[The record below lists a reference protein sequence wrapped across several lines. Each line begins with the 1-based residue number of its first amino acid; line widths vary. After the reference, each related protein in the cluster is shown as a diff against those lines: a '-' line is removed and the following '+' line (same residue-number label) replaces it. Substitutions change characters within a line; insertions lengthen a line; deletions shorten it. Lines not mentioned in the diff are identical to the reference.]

1 MTWDW
6 DFTLDAAHR
15 AALEAGKPLVYVCP
29 PAGWAAHPLG
39 AALPPADTLP
49 ATLVLVPETP
59 AAVDLALA
67 LQVEPGLLPLHATTG
82 IARTQSLLRQGRS
95 RTLLATLPDTLEL
108 VRRAALQPER
118 LARVVIAWPELM
130 LASGGGE
137 ALDTVLADAH
147 QAGRVVLTSDE
158 AAIADFLERHAR
170 RAPIAWAAR
179 LPEAPSG
186 EIRWVAC
193 ERARRAWAARAVLD
207 ALDPASAIIWDPY
220 PEAQARWKDLAAEP
234 GVRIVG
240 PGSELPEP
248 VEVAIALDLPSPDI
262 LTALREAAPVVVAL
276 IGAWQ
281 HSYLSR
287 LAARLKALR
296 LDGPPDRAR
305 EQLFRRRQAIRDRL
319 AAGVRPADL
328 LALEPLFDEYD
339 PALVAAALLAES
351 GEAPGAGAETT
362 LVTWARLHI
371 NAGRQ
376 DQVRPADLVG
386 VLLNVAGLAK
396 EDVGRIEIRERF
408 SLVDVRA
415 ELAERALR
423 GLAGATIRGRR
434 IAARPD
440 QR

>member
-1 MTWDW
+1 MTWNW

-29 PAGWAAHPLG
+29 PAGWAVRPLS
-39 AALPPADTLP
+39 AALPPAGALP

-67 LQVEPGLLPLHATTG
+67 LEVEPGLLPLHATTG
-82 IARTQSLLRQGRS
+82 IARTQSLLRRGRV
-95 RTLLATLPDTLEL
+95 RTLLATPSDTLEL

-118 LARVVIAWPELM
+118 LARVVVAWPELM

-137 ALDTVLADAH
+137 ALDTVLADAAR
-147 QAGRVVLTSDE
+147 AGRVVLTSDE

-170 RAPIAWAAR
+170 RAPVAWAAR
-179 LPEAPSG
+179 LPEAPAG
-186 EIRWVAC
+186 DVRCVIC
-193 ERARRAWAARAVLD
+193 ERARRGWAARAVLD
-207 ALDPASAIIWDPY
+207 ALDPETAIVWDPY
-220 PEAQARWKDLAAEP
+220 PEAHARLSDLAAEA
-234 GVRIVG
+234 GVRIAG
-240 PGSELPEP
+240 PGSEPPEP
-248 VEVAIALDLPSPDI
+248 AELAIALDLPSAD
-262 LTALREAAPVVVAL
+262 LLAALGQAAPAVVVL

-281 HSYLSR
+281 QPYLGR
-287 LAARLKALR
+287 LAGRWKALR

-305 EQLFRRRQAIRDRL
+305 DQLFRRRQAIRDRL
-319 AAGVRPADL
+319 AAGVSPASL

-339 PALVAAALLAES
+339 PALVAAALLADS
-351 GEAPGAGAETT
+351 GETAGAGGEPA
-362 LVTWARLHI
+362 LVAWTRLHI

-376 DQVRPADLVG
+376 DHVRPGDIVG
-386 VLLNVAGLAK
+386 VLLNEAGLAK
-396 EDVGRIEIRERF
+396 DDVGRIEIRERF

-423 GLAGATIRGRR
+423 GLAGVTIRGRR

-440 QR
+440 RR